1 MTKTNPLN
9 IFAVALL
16 LTGCASTY
24 DLSQG
29 GTGALGGG
37 YLEEEIIDG
46 VYRLEVRLNISLF
59 STQAYANEE
68 WHRRARKRRSEAR
81 ILLRLYRSQ
90 DTLSRHHAMLNALA
104 PWRPPACPNRALQKP
119 DLDARRCKNCGA
131 ALVQGPTV
139 SMRATGKGGASGGG

>member
-68 WHRRARKRRSEAR
+68 WHRRARKLCREQGYREVHANE
-81 ILLRLYRSQ
+81 RSQ
-90 DTLSRHHAMLNALA
+90 FENQM
-104 PWRPPACPNRALQKP
+104 
-119 DLDARRCKNCGA
+119 
-131 ALVQGPTV
+131 TV
-139 SMRATGKGGASGGG
+139 PVPVGGAMIFVSGSSANYGKRGYIACSDVKLDDDEIMDEVWSAFDSRQ